1 MIDCYVC
8 KNLYRKVQTS
18 KINQITIDLHCSVYC
33 IYMIDIVWQT
43 HVESYFTVWFWNKQ
57 FINVSVLNL

>member
-1 MIDCYVC
+1 MIDCYVY

>member
-33 IYMIDIVWQT
+33 IYMIDIV
-43 HVESYFTVWFWNKQ
+43 
-57 FINVSVLNL
+57 